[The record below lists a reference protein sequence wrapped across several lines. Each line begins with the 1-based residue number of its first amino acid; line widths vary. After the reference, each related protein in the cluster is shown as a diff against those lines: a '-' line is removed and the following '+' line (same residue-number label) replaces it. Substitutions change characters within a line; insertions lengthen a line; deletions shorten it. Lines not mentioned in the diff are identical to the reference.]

1 MVVATPATS
10 SVRNSARHAPGPTL
24 TGGARVDVCI
34 VGAGLAGM
42 IAAYLLARDRHSVM
56 VIDEGPIGGVHAA
69 FEAAHLAS
77 VVEKAYAD
85 LERAHGEQ
93 GARVAA
99 QSHAAAI
106 DAIESIIRRERIAC
120 EFERLDGYFFP
131 AERARDT
138 PEDELAAARRA
149 GVEGVELLR
158 AAPVDGMR
166 WGRCL
171 RYPGQ
176 AQFHPLKFL
185 AGLARAITRE
195 GGRIHCGVRVKS
207 IIPGRPATI
216 VTSAGHR
223 IEAAAIVTPNA
234 PRADGGVAL
243 EAPRIAHVIGLR
255 VARGSIPRAV
265 YWEASEPG
273 RFVRLRSHGIG
284 AGEVLLV
291 GGEDPPGDDDH
302 TAHRYK
308 VLEDWARRRF
318 PRAGEVVQRFTGHA
332 MTTPDVFAFVS
343 HGQADSQSLYVA
355 TGDWGTA
362 MTRGAIAGMLI
373 KEFVEGAD
381 TPCADLY
388 LPAASYVRQ
397 RIEVPTARARP

>member
-1 MVVATPATS
+1 MIVASRTASTPRAA
-10 SVRNSARHAPGPTL
+10 ARDSLVPTL

-42 IAAYLLARDRHSVM
+42 IAAYLLARDRRSVM

-77 VVEKAYAD
+77 VVEKPYAE
-85 LERAHGEQ
+85 LERAHGAQ

-106 DAIESIIRRERIAC
+106 DALESIVRRERIAC

-131 AERARDT
+131 AESSRAAA
-138 PEDELAAARRA
+138 EEELAAARRA
-149 GVEGVELLR
+149 GVVGVELLR
-158 AAPVDGMR
+158 AAPIEGAR
-166 WGRCL
+166 WGQCL

-185 AGLARAITRE
+185 AGLAGSIMRE
-195 GGRIHCGVRVKS
+195 GGRIHCGVRVRS
-207 IIPGRPATI
+207 IVPGRPATI

-223 IEAAAIVTPNA
+223 IEAGAIVTPNA
-234 PRADGGVAL
+234 PRTDGGVNAPV
-243 EAPRIAHVIGLR
+243 PRIAHVIGLR
-255 VARGSIPRAV
+255 VARGSVPRAV
-265 YWEASEPG
+265 YWEASDPA
-273 RFVRLRSHGIG
+273 RCVRLRSHGIG

-302 TAHRYK
+302 TAYRYSA
-308 VLEDWARRRF
+308 LEDWARRRF

-332 MTTPDVFAFVS
+332 MATPDVFAFAS
-343 HGQADSQSLYVA
+343 QDESDSQSLYVA

-373 KEFVEGAD
+373 KEFVEGAA

-397 RIEVPTARARP
+397 GAAAMPAHPGA

>member
-1 MVVATPATS
+1 MIVASRPE
-10 SVRNSARHAPGPTL
+10 NSTRAAARDALVPTL

-42 IAAYLLARDRHSVM
+42 IAAYLLARDRRSVM

-77 VVEKAYAD
+77 VVEKPYTE
-85 LERAHGEQ
+85 LERAHGTQ

-131 AERARDT
+131 ANACHATAQE
-138 PEDELAAARRA
+138 EFAAARRA
-149 GVEGVELLR
+149 GVEGIELLR
-158 AAPVDGMR
+158 VS
-166 WGRCL
+166 WGECL

-185 AGLARAITRE
+185 AGLARSITRE
-195 GGRIHCGVRVKS
+195 GGRIHCGVRIKS
-207 IIPGRPATI
+207 IVPGRPATI

-234 PRADGGVAL
+234 PRADAGVPPL
-243 EAPRIAHVIGLR
+243 APRIAHVIGLR
-255 VARGSIPRAV
+255 VARGSVPRAV
-265 YWEASEPG
+265 YWEASDPA
-273 RFVRLRSHGIG
+273 RCVRLRSQGIG

-291 GGEDPPGDDDH
+291 GGEDPAGDEDH
-302 TAHRYK
+302 TAYRYNA
-308 VLEDWARRRF
+308 LEDWARRRF
-318 PRAGEVVQRFTGHA
+318 PHAGEVVQRFTGHA
-332 MTTPDVFAFVS
+332 IATPDVFVFAS
-343 HGQADSQSLYVA
+343 HDESDSQSLYVA

-373 KEFVEGAD
+373 KEFVEGAA

-397 RIEVPTARARP
+397 RIDPAPARAGV